1 MTSSIHRGDLTAY
14 LISVISPAIMVG
26 DAVAPAEGGW
36 DDDPNDPSSSYV
48 PYVVMTPQT
57 SGEASGSLGDS
68 NFDHQLPY
76 SFTFYGV
83 SRDQVEF
90 YADKGRDLIT
100 NLARERVQ
108 LSDGEWKVQQT
119 RCTSIGGVA
128 RTDNSE
134 PSEFA
139 QTDVIVLYMSKEI

>member
-1 MTSSIHRGDLTAY
+1 MTSSIYRGDLTQY
-14 LISVISPAIMVG
+14 LKEALLALLLVG
-26 DAVAPAEGGW
+26 DAEAPSEGGW

-57 SGEASGSLGDS
+57 SGQASGPIGDS
-68 NFDHQLPY
+68 NTDIQLPY
-76 SFTFYGV
+76 SFTYYGV

-90 YADKGRDLIT
+90 YADKGRSLIT

-108 LSDGEWKVQQT
+108 LTDGEWKVTQS

-128 RTDNSE
+128 RSDNTE
-134 PSEFA
+134 PSEFS
-139 QTDVIVLYMSKEI
+139 QSDVIVLYMSKEI